1 MYYQTLVKNLFND
14 MHHFLNGTKAIGL
27 EDLMDNYQEEPLFLA
42 FIGNL
47 NLAAAVPYN
56 DAMKECY
63 DFYKKFCG
71 RELSDEEWDRVVLEI
86 QEFNK
91 KWENIWCQ
99 GLILALLD
107 ILDKEDKEWR
117 AASQKTDGG
126 NAQEGDADD
135 GLGQEETELT
145 EDDGQQEMET
155 AA

>member
-1 MYYQTLVKNLFND
+1 M
-14 MHHFLNGTKAIGL
+14 
-27 EDLMDNYQEEPLFLA
+27 A

-47 NLAAAVPYN
+47 DQAAVIQYN
-56 DAMKECY
+56 KAMNDCY
-63 DFYKKFCG
+63 AFYKKFCG
-71 RELSDEEWDRVVLEI
+71 RLLAEEEWDLVILEV
-86 QEFNK
+86 QEFNNN
-91 KWENIWCQ
+91 WENPWCK

-107 ILDKEDKEWR
+107 ILDQEDKDWR